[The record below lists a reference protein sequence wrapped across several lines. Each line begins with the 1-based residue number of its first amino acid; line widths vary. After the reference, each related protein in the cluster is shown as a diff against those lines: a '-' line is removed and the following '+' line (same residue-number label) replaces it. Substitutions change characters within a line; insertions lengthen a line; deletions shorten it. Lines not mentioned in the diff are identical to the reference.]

1 MHKKYRLISLFLFT
15 LLFFMS
21 LDIKR
26 AFDAKATL
34 AHVSHILNQ
43 EIVQYGE
50 IKETT
55 SQFLEEQY
63 QVRFRCIEGCISKQ
77 NNLFTY
83 EIEMQFHSWIL
94 SFKSPILRLQQS
106 VWIGYV

>member
-1 MHKKYRLISLFLFT
+1 MHKKHRMISLFLFT
-15 LLFFMS
+15 LLLFMS

-34 AHVSHILNQ
+34 VRVGHILNQ

-55 SQFLEEQY
+55 SQFLENQY
-63 QVRFRCIEGCISKQ
+63 QVHFRCVDNCVSKQ
-77 NNLFTY
+77 GNLFTY

-94 SFKSPILRLQQS
+94 SFAPPILRLQQS